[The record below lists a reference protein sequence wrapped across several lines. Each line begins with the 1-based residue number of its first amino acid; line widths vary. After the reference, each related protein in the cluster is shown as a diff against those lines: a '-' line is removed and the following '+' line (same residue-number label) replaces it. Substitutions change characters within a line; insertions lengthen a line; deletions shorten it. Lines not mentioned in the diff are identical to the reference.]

1 MDILKAAQFPKFSID
16 MQLFLQICAN
26 LLVLVIEY
34 FYEIVFTTEG
44 ITDMKT
50 IDMQIQVVK

>member
-1 MDILKAAQFPKFSID
+1 
-16 MQLFLQICAN
+16 
-26 LLVLVIEY
+26 LVLVIEY